1 MRPEIWAVTALLIVP
16 MTGQQRGVVNGVA
29 VPKTPVQAGLPVD
42 ITITGTN
49 PCGAVRVDPGDGT
62 ERITHPTT
70 QVPTT
75 VRYVYRK
82 AGRFEVRAEGMFSEL
97 LPGVL
102 SNLHVTSAAG
112 RVDVITFLGERVFAR
127 IPDHGWAAFAHS
139 ISFTAVCFLPVWLL
153 YRRRIFLKV

>member
-42 ITITGTN
+42 ITISGRN

-62 ERITHPTT
+62 ERITHPITE
-70 QVPTT
+70 VPTT

-82 AGRFEVRAEGMFSEL
+82 AGRFEVRAEGMGNCD
-97 LPGVL
+97 GVATTTIQ
-102 SNLHVTSAAG
+102 VTPAPAPPPSAASQPAG
-112 RVDVITFLGERVFAR
+112 PPPSR
-127 IPDHGWAAFAHS
+127 IRDMDTDHDGVVTRAEWRGTDQEFRNHD
-139 ISFTAVCFLPVWLL
+139 TN
-153 YRRRIFLKV
+153 